1 MVVTIASSLADRD
14 MFMRFRGGGIGHIYM
29 RQIEWWLDA
38 TGWGTTW
45 PSLGGKDP
53 SPDPLSEDGSSPG
66 RGSNNEEGDVGDEE
80 EDEDED
86 GDGDE
91 DENGGEGEGD
101 VDDEDGEDQEQPEES
116 DDDSDAGESGRDGR
130 RHPSQSIIVE
140 QDESEEEESSL

>member
-1 MVVTIASSLADRD
+1 MMITSSLADRD

-53 SPDPLSEDGSSPG
+53 CPDPLSEDGNSPG
-66 RGSNNEEGDVGDEE
+66 HGSNNGEDDVGDEGE
-80 EDEDED
+80 
-86 GDGDE
+86 DGDE
-91 DENGGEGEGD
+91 DEDEVESEGD

-116 DDDSDAGESGRDGR
+116 DDDSDSGEDGRDGR
-130 RHPSQSIIVE
+130 HHPSQSINVE
-140 QDESEEEESSL
+140 QDESEEEQSFL